1 MALFLRHKT
10 YGERM
15 KAEELFRKEKKYT
28 LRERA
33 FQQMRRAILSGG
45 LKPGTR
51 LIEQELSEQ
60 MGISRFPIREALASL
75 EREGLVAV
83 EPYKGAFVKPFNE
96 EEINELYSVRSLLE
110 VHALQLAM
118 QRNAKELEKNLRD
131 IVEQMKVSDGN
142 SDSDIVYLDFLFHET
157 ISQLSKNTILYQL
170 WEGLASRIQMYLNL
184 EIERSTQFSTITNLI
199 LNHTELCDLVASG
212 KTDEALNWLKCHLE
226 SGRTT
231 LHNFC
236 LVLKTTQE

>member
-1 MALFLRHKT
+1 
-10 YGERM
+10 M

-33 FQQMRRAILSGG
+33 FQQMRQAILSGG

-75 EREGLVAV
+75 EREGLVVV

-96 EEINELYSVRSLLE
+96 EEINELYSIRSLLE

-118 QRNAKELEKNLRD
+118 QRNAEELEKNLRN
-131 IVEQMKVSDGN
+131 IVQQMKVTDDNTG
-142 SDSDIVYLDFLFHET
+142 SDIVFLDFLFHKT
-157 ISQLSKNTILYQL
+157 ISQLSKNKILYQL
-170 WEGLASRIQMYLNL
+170 WDGLASRIQMYLNL
-184 EIERSTQFSTITNLI
+184 EIERRTQYSDIKDMI
-199 LNHTELCDLVASG
+199 RKHSELCDLVAAG
-212 KTDEALNWLKCHLE
+212 NTDEAVNWLKCHLE
-226 SGRTT
+226 TGRTT
-231 LHNFC
+231 LQDFC
-236 LVLKTTQE
+236 MVPSRENESF

>member
-1 MALFLRHKT
+1 
-10 YGERM
+10 M

-33 FQQMRRAILSGG
+33 FQQIRKAILSGG

-75 EREGLVAV
+75 EREGLVTV

-96 EEINELYSVRSLLE
+96 EEINELYSIRSLLE

-118 QRNAKELEKNLRD
+118 QRNAKELEKNLRS
-131 IVEQMKVSDGN
+131 IVLQMKLSDSIAG
-142 SDSDIVYLDFLFHET
+142 SDIVYLDFIFHKT

-170 WEGLASRIQMYLNL
+170 WDGLASRIQMYLNL
-184 EIERSTQFSTITNLI
+184 EIERRTESSNINNLI
-199 LNHTELCDLVASG
+199 LNHTDLCDLVASG
-212 KTDEALNWLKCHLE
+212 KTSQAVDWLKCHLE
-226 SGRTT
+226 NGRTT
-231 LHNFC
+231 LHTFC
-236 LVLKTTQE
+236 VPPKSEKIGS

>member
-1 MALFLRHKT
+1 
-10 YGERM
+10 M

-33 FQQMRRAILSGG
+33 FQQIRKAILSGG

-75 EREGLVAV
+75 EREGLVTV

-96 EEINELYSVRSLLE
+96 EEINELYSIRSLLE

-118 QRNAKELEKNLRD
+118 QRNAKELEKNLRS
-131 IVEQMKVSDGN
+131 IVQQMKLSDSIAG
-142 SDSDIVYLDFLFHET
+142 SDIVYLDFIFHKT

-170 WEGLASRIQMYLNL
+170 WDGLASRIQMYLNL
-184 EIERSTQFSTITNLI
+184 EIERRTESSNINNLI
-199 LNHTELCDLVASG
+199 LNHTDLCDLVASG
-212 KTDEALNWLKCHLE
+212 KTIQALDWLKCHLE
-226 SGRTT
+226 TGRTT
-231 LHNFC
+231 LQNFC
-236 LVLKTTQE
+236 MAPDNGNERD